1 MKYLLPLRTA
11 NSPVAETALRTILR
25 AVATMGQE
33 TRPRAFVHIHPHAHA
48 TAKLTRHFVTHCT
61 RNGGSHAAAL
71 EEIEFSAHMHDV
83 GKYFIETSILLKPGK
98 FDEDERAVMSLH
110 PIYGAII
117 LSKLPG
123 ITDSIQRVIL
133 HHHEHWDG
141 SGYPDG
147 LSGTSI
153 PLEARIVAVVDV
165 YTSLR
170 SRRSYKP
177 TLGKAEALRVLA
189 EMAGRELDPYVAED
203 FVKLVRD
210 EK

>member
-1 MKYLLPLRTA
+1 MKYPLPLRTV
-11 NSPVAETALRTILR
+11 NSTVSETTLRTIQR
-25 AVATMGQE
+25 AVAAIGQE
-33 TRPRAFVHIHPHAHA
+33 SRPRAFAHIHPHAHA
-48 TAKLTRHFVTHCT
+48 TAKLTRHFVTHY
-61 RNGGSHAAAL
+61 RRDSRSHTPTL

-83 GKYFIETSILLKPGK
+83 GKYFIATSILLKPGR

-117 LSKLPG
+117 ISKLPG
-123 ITDSIQRVIL
+123 ISDLIKRVIL
-133 HHHEHWDG
+133 YHHEHWDG

-177 TLGKAEALRVLA
+177 TLPKEEALKLLGQ
-189 EMAGRELDPYVAED
+189 MAGQELDPYLTED
-203 FVKLVRD
+203 FIKLIRCW
-210 EK
+210 K

>member
-1 MKYLLPLRTA
+1 MKYLLPLRA
-11 NSPVAETALRTILR
+11 VNNPVAETALRTILR
-25 AVATMGQE
+25 AVATIGQE
-33 TRPRAFVHIHPHAHA
+33 TRPRAFTHIHPHAHA
-48 TAKLTRHFVTHCT
+48 TAKLTRHFVTHCM
-61 RNGGSHAAAL
+61 RNGRSHTPAL

-83 GKYFIETSILLKPGK
+83 GKYFIATSILLKPGK
-98 FDEDERAVMSLH
+98 FDEEERAVMSLH
-110 PIYGAII
+110 PIYGALV

-147 LSGTSI
+147 LCGTII

-177 TLGKAEALRVLA
+177 TLAKEEALRVLA
-189 EMAGRELDPYVAED
+189 EMAGQELDPHVAED
-203 FVKLVRD
+203 FIKLVR
-210 EK
+210 